1 MLLELLLLEIR
12 LNGTEGGTIVGRVR
26 VEVVRVVGRNIR
38 AVVVLLVDVIRA
50 VGTVMALLDMADDV
64 LHVRAVV
71 ALVPGT
77 VRVLKG
83 RAVTIRLGRNVRA
96 VLVLIV
102 GRLVRPGRNVRA
114 VVPEVIEIGDAVGV
128 VGVVGVVGAIGVAGL
143 IGWKSRAA
151 RL

>member
-12 LNGTEGGTIVGRVR
+12 VNGTEGGTIVGRVR

-71 ALVPGT
+71 VE
-77 VRVLKG
+77 
-83 RAVTIRLGRNVRA
+83 LGRNIRA

-114 VVPEVIEIGDAVGV
+114 VVPEVVEIGDA